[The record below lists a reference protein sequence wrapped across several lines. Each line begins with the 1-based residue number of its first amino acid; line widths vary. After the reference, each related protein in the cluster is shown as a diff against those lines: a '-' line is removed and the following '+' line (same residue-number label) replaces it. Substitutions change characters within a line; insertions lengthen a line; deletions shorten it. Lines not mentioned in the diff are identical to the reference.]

1 MLEHVKTIHA
11 LHSNEVGM
19 DFLIISTAS
28 PQQQLFWQKRL
39 NKTRNYLL
47 KPTCKV
53 LVILEDW
60 EGGAGNGLGTFYAFI
75 EARELAKATLGI
87 NLDEEIRKGKSVAI
101 YHTSG
106 YGQRLAPLTICE
118 YNNKSAIRLPSVLTA
133 EGELLTILEAVIKQ
147 TSLYAEYGR
156 GRLSVFWGDQ
166 VFIPSTLPQGSPKSH
181 VEIFA
186 IFSPPASKEEWEHKE
201 LHNYGMVTI
210 GTPENNGGRL
220 STQMIEKVHFEYF
233 HRLVSEKKLA
243 IESGIG
249 KSLGHFSISYLA
261 LELLLKTFSSELN
274 NRQGRM
280 DIDPYLWMAAT
291 LDKDA
296 YIASMRKTGLT
307 DEQASRHHERI
318 ARFLAEIHQH
328 DPEKQFFGAHDVG
341 GESYWWDYG
350 NIAHY
355 YLNNM
360 KLLNN
365 NLEGACM
372 REFFQLPKEGLDHS
386 KSLLVNSRI
395 EEGIVRNSVLV
406 NVHAKHLQAENCL
419 IINTA
424 CFEISANGSL
434 CYNVLE
440 KHAQALPLG
449 TVRADLMTREHGVV
463 PFYSNIGAN
472 GKEDWSERLADNQFS
487 YKEAYELNRASNKEA
502 LQQAF
507 KEEFQQFTN
516 LQSI

>member
-11 LHSNEVGM
+11 LHANEVGM
-19 DFLIISTAS
+19 DFVIISTAS

-39 NKTRNYLL
+39 NKTRNYFL
-47 KPTCKV
+47 KPACKI
-53 LVILEDW
+53 LVVLEDW

-75 EARELAKATLGI
+75 EARELAKTTLGI

-166 VFIPSTLPQGSPKSH
+166 VFIPATLPQGSPKSH

-201 LHNYGMVTI
+201 LHNYGMVTM
-210 GTPENNGGRL
+210 GAPENNEGKPA
-220 STQMIEKVHFEYF
+220 TQMIEKVHFEYF
-233 HRLVSEKKLA
+233 HRLVGEKKLT

-249 KSLGHFSISYLA
+249 KSLGHFTISYLA

-296 YIASMRKTGLT
+296 YIASMTKKGLPE
-307 DEQASRHHERI
+307 EQASRHHERI
-318 ARFLAEIHQH
+318 ARFLAEIHAH
-328 DPEKQFFGAHDVG
+328 DPGKHFFGAHDVG
-341 GESYWWDYG
+341 GDSYWWDYG

-360 KLLNN
+360 KLLNDS
-365 NLEGACM
+365 LEGACM
-372 REFFQLPKEGLDHS
+372 REFFQLPKEGLEHS
-386 KSLLVNSRI
+386 NLLINSRI
-395 EEGIVRNSVLV
+395 EEGAVRNSILV
-406 NVHAKHLQAENCL
+406 NVHAKHLHAENCL
-419 IINTA
+419 MLNTA
-424 CFEISANGSL
+424 CFEIHAHDAL

-440 KHAQALPLG
+440 KDKQILPASS
-449 TVRADLMTREHGVV
+449 VRADLMTQEYGIV
-463 PFYSNIGAN
+463 PFYSRIGSN
-472 GKEDWSERLADNQFS
+472 GKEDWGERLAGNQFS

-502 LQQAF
+502 LQHSF
-507 KEEFQQFTN
+507 REEFRLFTT
-516 LQSI
+516 LQNI